1 MVNQEDLLDANALCD
16 QILRTSRDSIAEVSG
31 LYIDDKFEGA
41 VESREE
47 LDALLNGI
55 LGSYRSGS
63 ENERAEFI
71 QDVQVVDGLY
81 PISSIVSVEE
91 MEEYLDFEVP
101 VLDKE
106 AASYAVFIEDRYP
119 TMGQIEY
126 ADGSEF
132 RMQYGSGD
140 ISGIH
145 GGTLEKSEKIDGGKV
160 EQYRYDNT
168 TYAIWEQNGF
178 TFSYVY
184 TDSENTDVASII
196 QQFA

>member
-1 MVNQEDLLDANALCD
+1 MKKEEFCEVLGDVNENYVKEARAVRKARKPGWMQWGAMAACLCLLVAGGVLFTRNRGNVALD
-16 QILRTSRDSIAEVSG
+16 PNPVQIP
-31 LYIDDKFEGA
+31 
-41 VESREE
+41 
-47 LDALLNGI
+47 NPI
-55 LGSYRSGS
+55 LTV
-63 ENERAEFI
+63 A
-71 QDVQVVDGLY
+71 
-81 PISSIVSVEE
+81 SVEE

-106 AASYAVFIEDRYP
+106 AASYAVFIEDGYP

-132 RMQYGSGD
+132 RIQYGSGD

-145 GGTLEKSEKIDGGKV
+145 GGTLEKSEKIDGVEV
-160 EQYRYDNT
+160 EQYRYENT

-184 TDSENTDVASII
+184 TDSEAIDVASII

>member
-1 MVNQEDLLDANALCD
+1 MKKEEFCEVLGDMNENYVKEARAVRKARKPGWMKWGAMAACLCLLVAGGVLFTRNRGNAAPD
-16 QILRTSRDSIAEVSG
+16 PDPVQIP
-31 LYIDDKFEGA
+31 
-41 VESREE
+41 
-47 LDALLNGI
+47 N
-55 LGSYRSGS
+55 
-63 ENERAEFI
+63 
-71 QDVQVVDGLY
+71 
-81 PISSIVSVEE
+81 PIISVASVEE

-106 AASYAVFIEDRYP
+106 AASYAVFIEDGYL

-132 RMQYGSGD
+132 RIQYGSGD

-145 GGTLEKSEKIDGGKV
+145 GGTLEKSEKIDGVEV
-160 EQYRYDNT
+160 EQYRYENT

-184 TDSENTDVASII
+184 TDSEAIDVASII